1 MRPFRF
7 IGRFLGDQW
16 RQFTPTGQMLFVFA
30 LVAIV
35 VDAGIAYE
43 YGITMSGLHAAG
55 FALVAI
61 GLALLPDQAW
71 QAAEKRDFWTAG
83 ILGALS
89 LLILLPVAYQTH
101 VGYGAGVRLGD
112 MQQTGFQH
120 ATLEAQKISLTSER
134 ENIAMWRQQLADL
147 KARNAQILDRNHGWA
162 VTTKP
167 EALQA
172 QVAALDQKIDN
183 EAKRVRCGTK
193 CEAYKKEKADTLA
206 LIEGI
211 ERENDLTSRIEATQ
225 RVIDSKTAKVADT
238 GFKSSTV
245 VNQNTA
251 LGDLWKLVSGKEAPA
266 EIVSLAT
273 MGTSSL
279 AFLFMAPAFMIAA
292 GRNRKPVGKVDDPSA
307 PAVVTET
314 IPKQDET
321 RVAKNATPVRH
332 QAPAPMHTREIVRT
346 DENVWRDLR
355 VALRQGQLAA

>member
-1 MRPFRF
+1 MKLFRF
-7 IGRFLGDQW
+7 IGSFFRDQW
-16 RQFTPTGQMLFVFA
+16 RQFTPTGQMLFA
-30 LVAIV
+30 CAIVAIV

-55 FALVAI
+55 FALVAL

-89 LLILLPVAYQTH
+89 LLVLLPVAYQTH
-101 VGYGAGVRLGD
+101 VGYGAGIRLGD

-120 ATLEAQKISLTSER
+120 ATLDAHRTSLASER

-147 KARNAQILDRNHGWA
+147 KSRNAQILERNNGWA

-172 QVAALDQKIDN
+172 QVVALDQKIEN
-183 EAKRVRCGTK
+183 EARRVRCGPV
-193 CEAYKKEKADTLA
+193 CEGYKKEKADALA

-211 ERENDLTSRIEATQ
+211 ERENDLADRIEATQ
-225 RVIDSKTAKVADT
+225 RVIDSKMTAVANT
-238 GFKSSTV
+238 GYKSSTV
-245 VNQNTA
+245 VNQNTV
-251 LGDLWKLVSGKEAPA
+251 LGDLWQLATGKEVPA

-273 MGTSSL
+273 MGSSSL

-292 GRNRKPVGKVDDPSA
+292 GRNRKKGATPGDDTPSHPVGDLGNRNS
-307 PAVVTET
+307 
-314 IPKQDET
+314 ET
-321 RVAKNATPVRH
+321 RAYSPIVIERKVTDINLLQRLNDCLNRS
-332 QAPAPMHTREIVRT
+332 PA
-346 DENVWRDLR
+346 
-355 VALRQGQLAA
+355 LAS